1 MTKVRK
7 LSQSI
12 NQIDFETPSEKFESY
27 YQNFLTSDLGYF
39 YQSIPWGSLTQSFS
53 KKIKRRYTG
62 RPSIFDLQGKLA
74 LMFLKSY
81 TSYSDRKLIER
92 LNGDYRFQFFCG
104 LYLHPDQQL
113 KDYKIVSHIR
123 CELGKLL
130 YIEDFQKQLMD
141 HWKPYM
147 KELGIFLT
155 DATCY
160 ETSIRYP
167 TNVKLLWEACEWIYR
182 QMKKVNKARRGRMP
196 RSKYSEQKNKYLA
209 YQKSRK
215 KTHKLTQRGIKSLL
229 YLLDKLLKQFDT
241 MLKELPS
248 QVKLPYIIW
257 ERKTIIEKVLAQQ
270 QEWYTTGEKPMHLI
284 VSIDKSYIRPIVRG
298 KETKRVEFGAKVN
311 TIQMDGINFIEHLS
325 FDAFHEG
332 IRLQSSIYLA
342 QSLTHTKTK
351 AVAADNIYA
360 TNANRSYCSREKIQ
374 TNFAPK
380 GKPSKDAKQQKQL
393 REILSKERATRMEG
407 SFGTEK
413 QHYSLNKIKARTEKT
428 EVLWICF
435 GIHTANAVR
444 IAKRVKDQKVS
455 VKDWQHVA

>member
-1 MTKVRK
+1 MTNLRK

-12 NQIDFETPSEKFESY
+12 NQLDFETPSDKFESY
-27 YQNFLTSDLGYF
+27 YQNFLSSDLGYL

-53 KKIKRRYTG
+53 KKLKRRYTG

-81 TSYSDRKLIER
+81 TGYSDRKLIER
-92 LNGDYRFQFFCG
+92 LNSDYHFQFFCG
-104 LYLHPDQQL
+104 LYLPPEQRL

-130 YIEDFQKQLMD
+130 AIEDFQKQLMD

-147 KELGIFLT
+147 NQLGIFLT

-160 ETSIRYP
+160 ETSMRYP
-167 TNVKLLWEACEWIYR
+167 TNVKLLWESCEWIYR
-182 QMKKVNKARRGRMP
+182 QIKKVNKARKGRMP
-196 RSKYSEQKNKYLA
+196 RSKYGEQKSKYLS

-215 KTHKLTQRGIKSLL
+215 KTHKLTQRRIKSLL
-229 YLLDKLLKQFDT
+229 YLLDQLLEQLDV
-241 MLKELPS
+241 MLYELPLD
-248 QVKLPYIIW
+248 VKLPYVIW
-257 ERKTIIEKVLAQQ
+257 ARKYIIEKVLKQQ
-270 QEWYTTGEKPMHLI
+270 DYWYTTTQKPKDLI
-284 VSIDKSYIRPIVRG
+284 VSVDKSYIRPIIRG
-298 KETKRVEFGAKVN
+298 KEVKRVEFGAKVN
-311 TIQMDGINFIEHLS
+311 SIQIDGINFIEHLS
-325 FDAFHEG
+325 FDAFHQG

-374 TNFAPK
+374 TNFVPK

-393 REILSKERATRMEG
+393 RQILSKERATRMEG

-413 QHYSLNKIKARTEKT
+413 QHYSLEKIKARTEKT

-444 IAKRVKDQKVS
+444 IAKRIKLAKESPPKIQP
-455 VKDWQHVA
+455 AA